1 MFIEAPDNSI
11 FSERS
16 KEFIIY
22 IEKVEA
28 INVSDHA
35 TRIVGDPV
43 NIIVYDNDSKSLYT
57 CIPSRSSHYIYM
69 LNMVLTKGFNN
80 HVKSVCIFVSNS
92 VRVGFTEN
100 EVTVR
105 AGMNHEICVEVLA
118 IGVQDIAPSLL
129 SILLNISI
137 LRNSSS
143 FGKSVEVA
151 NVLQI
156 LPIVPFSS
164 ARR

>member
-1 MFIEAPDNSI
+1 M
-11 FSERS
+11 
-16 KEFIIY
+16 
-22 IEKVEA
+22 
-28 INVSDHA
+28 
-35 TRIVGDPV
+35 
-43 NIIVYDNDSKSLYT
+43 
-57 CIPSRSSHYIYM
+57 
-69 LNMVLTKGFNN
+69 
-80 HVKSVCIFVSNS
+80 
-92 VRVGFTEN
+92 
-100 EVTVR
+100 R

-118 IGVQDIAPSLL
+118 IGVQDIAPSLP

>member
-57 CIPSRSSHYIYM
+57 CISSRSSHYIYM

-80 HVKSVCIFVSNS
+80 HVKSVY
-92 VRVGFTEN
+92 
-100 EVTVR
+100 
-105 AGMNHEICVEVLA
+105 MYICFKF
-118 IGVQDIAPSLL
+118 
-129 SILLNISI
+129 
-137 LRNSSS
+137 SSS
-143 FGKSVEVA
+143 WLYRK
-151 NVLQI
+151 
-156 LPIVPFSS
+156 
-164 ARR
+164 